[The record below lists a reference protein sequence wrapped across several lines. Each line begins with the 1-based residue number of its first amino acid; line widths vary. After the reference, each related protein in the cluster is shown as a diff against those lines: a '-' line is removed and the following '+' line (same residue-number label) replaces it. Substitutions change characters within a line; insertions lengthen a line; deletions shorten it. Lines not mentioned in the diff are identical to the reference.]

1 MTASIYSLPIEST
14 VGIARHYFI
23 SSDGTFSNSIGWG
36 ANGIEYNGNGAK
48 LTPEQE
54 KRVKEYPEKFGS
66 YNIHSNN
73 CEMFAWYIMNGRRYS
88 GQTQVNSHK
97 KIGAS
102 VISLVQPV
110 LTVRGMKYVQLEQAI
125 VKKINE
131 DLESARKSKLESEQA
146 MRDEFWKKRDVEN
159 MKRST

>member
-14 VGIARHYFI
+14 VGIAKHYFI
-23 SSDGTFSNSIGWG
+23 SSNGTFSNSIGWG
-36 ANGIEYNGNGAK
+36 AKGIEYNGNGAK

-54 KRVKEYPEKFGS
+54 QRVKEYTEKFGC

-73 CEMFAWYIMNGRRYS
+73 CEMFAWYVMTARHYS
-88 GQTQVNSHK
+88 GQTQVNSHT

-102 VISLVQPV
+102 VVALVQPV

-125 VKKINE
+125 VRKLNE
-131 DLESARKSKLESEQA
+131 DLEIATKAKREAEQA
-146 MRDEFWKKRDVEN
+146 CIKNVCI
-159 MKRST
+159 

>member
-1 MTASIYSLPIEST
+1 MTASIYSLSIKST
-14 VGIARHYFI
+14 LGMARHYFI
-23 SSDGTFSNSIGWG
+23 SSDGTFNNSIGWG

-48 LTPEQE
+48 LTSEQE
-54 KRVKEYPEKFGS
+54 KRVKEYPENFGC

-73 CEMFAWYIMNGRRYS
+73 CEMFAWYVMIGRRYS
-88 GQTQVNSHK
+88 GQTQVNSHT
-97 KIGAS
+97 KIGAN

-125 VKKINE
+125 VKKLNE
-131 DLESARKSKLESEQA
+131 DLEAATTAKLEVEQA
-146 MRDEFWKKRDVEN
+146 LRNEFWKKRDRKN